1 MTKRTNKKT
10 TVAKRFRA
18 ILLVALML
26 VTVVPNT
33 TMVYAAANAVVA
45 EDNGKLQTLGNITIQ
60 VSNGAVKET
69 VGGVEVDVNGTSV
82 ASAAA
87 VDENGATYILW
98 LSGNLYLYSYK
109 YQGKNGDSVKIA
121 SGVSELKA
129 DGYYSGNIR
138 HNYLTDSEV
147 KEKLGITNNG
157 NNAGNNNNNNGNT
170 NNTSSQKGVYLVGSN
185 TVLYGDG
192 TNTYVLSNGKN
203 VGEVAES
210 NGTVYIR
217 YTDGTIQTWKTASKG
232 STVVLTTIATSTKAL
247 TKDSN
252 GNVTGYITNDGKV
265 TSFTYNNTT
274 TNSSQYL
281 AIQNGQATLL
291 IWENNN
297 ISKTYSL
304 ANKDVVW
311 GYQDSNKTCYLKK
324 QDGSL
329 WIWNYDLQKSDSTIN
344 LLKVDSKVK
353 DAIVS
358 NNLII
363 GYTVDG
369 SSTMRNTWS
378 LDQVKVAIALNSA
391 NSTTTKNNTNNNNTS
406 TNTSKEYIV
415 VHDSGSEL
423 YYLEDSKS
431 HEIVDEFRF
440 KNNIVYYHGKKYKA
454 TEVWFNGKKGRI
466 IIRNKKVTQ
475 VVIKVGKKQKVKDVS
490 RITKSIVIAK
500 GAAKTLIKTNGNTIK
515 LTKY

>member
-1 MTKRTNKKT
+1 MG
-10 TVAKRFRA
+10 TVY
-18 ILLVALML
+18 L
-26 VTVVPNT
+26 TVK
-33 TMVYAAANAVVA
+33 
-45 EDNGKLQTLGNITIQ
+45 G
-60 VSNGAVKET
+60 
-69 VGGVEVDVNGTSV
+69 
-82 ASAAA
+82 
-87 VDENGATYILW
+87 
-98 LSGNLYLYSYK
+98 GNLYFCSYK
-109 YQGKNGDSVKIA
+109 YQGKNVDLIFLA
-121 SGVSELKA
+121 SGVTVLTET
-129 DGYYSGNIR
+129 GYGTESG
-138 HNYLTDSEV
+138 HNNFLTEEEV
-147 KEKLGITNNG
+147 KSKLGISNNGTNNNG
-157 NNAGNNNNNNGNT
+157 NNGNNSNNNNGNT
-170 NNTSSQKGVYLVGSN
+170 NNTSNQKKGVYLVGSN

-232 STVVLTTIATSTKAL
+232 STVVLTTIATSAKSLA
-247 TKDSN
+247 KDSN
-252 GNVTGYITNDGKV
+252 GNVTGYITNDGKSV
-265 TSFTYNNTT
+265 NFSSNNTT

-281 AIQNGQATLL
+281 AVQNGQATLL

-304 ANKDVVW
+304 ASKDVVW

-329 WIWNYDLQKSDSTIN
+329 WIWNYDLQKLDSKIN
-344 LLKVDSKVK
+344 LLKIDSKVK
-353 DAIVS
+353 EAIVP
-358 NNLII
+358 NKFIV

-369 SSTMRNTWS
+369 NSTMKYPWS
-378 LDQVKVAIALNSA
+378 LDQVKVAIAIDSA

>member
-1 MTKRTNKKT
+1 MKT
-10 TVAKRFRA
+10 TRKNKFLAT
-18 ILLVALML
+18 LLLIVVLLTTLPTAAFAGTITKGNQTLSITEGLAALTVDGNEYKLTKPL
-26 VTVVPNT
+26 VTTDGVIDNIGT
-33 TMVYAAANAVVA
+33 VY
-45 EDNGKLQTLGNITIQ
+45 LT
-60 VSNGAVKET
+60 VK
-69 VGGVEVDVNGTSV
+69 G
-82 ASAAA
+82 
-87 VDENGATYILW
+87 
-98 LSGNLYLYSYK
+98 GNLYFCSYK
-109 YQGKNGDSVKIA
+109 YQGKNVDLIFLA
-121 SGVSELKA
+121 SGVTVLTET
-129 DGYYSGNIR
+129 GYGTESG
-138 HNYLTDSEV
+138 HNNFLTEEEV
-147 KEKLGITNNG
+147 KSKLGISNNGTNNNG
-157 NNAGNNNNNNGNT
+157 NNGNNSNNNNGNT
-170 NNTSSQKGVYLVGSN
+170 NNTSNQKKGVYLVGSN

-232 STVVLTTIATSTKAL
+232 STVVLTTIATSAKSLA
-247 TKDSN
+247 KDSN
-252 GNVTGYITNDGKV
+252 GNVTGYITNDGKSV
-265 TSFTYNNTT
+265 NFSSNNTT

-281 AIQNGQATLL
+281 AVQNGQATLL

-304 ANKDVVW
+304 TSKDVVW

-329 WIWNYDLQKSDSTIN
+329 WIWNYDLQKLDSKIN
-344 LLKVDSKVK
+344 LLKIDSKVK
-353 DAIVS
+353 EAIVP
-358 NNLII
+358 NKFIV

-369 SSTMRNTWS
+369 NSTMKYPWS
-378 LDQVKVAIALNSA
+378 LDQVKVAIAIDSA

-440 KNNIVYYHGKKYKA
+440 KNNIVYLSWK
-454 TEVWFNGKKGRI
+454 EI
-466 IIRNKKVTQ
+466 
-475 VVIKVGKKQKVKDVS
+475 
-490 RITKSIVIAK
+490 
-500 GAAKTLIKTNGNTIK
+500 
-515 LTKY
+515 

>member
-1 MTKRTNKKT
+1 MI
-10 TVAKRFRA
+10 F
-18 ILLVALML
+18 L
-26 VTVVPNT
+26 
-33 TMVYAAANAVVA
+33 
-45 EDNGKLQTLGNITIQ
+45 
-60 VSNGAVKET
+60 
-69 VGGVEVDVNGTSV
+69 
-82 ASAAA
+82 
-87 VDENGATYILW
+87 
-98 LSGNLYLYSYK
+98 
-109 YQGKNGDSVKIA
+109 A
-121 SGVSELKA
+121 SGVTVLTET
-129 DGYYSGNIR
+129 GYGTESG
-138 HNYLTDSEV
+138 HNNFLTEEEV
-147 KEKLGITNNG
+147 KSKLGISNNGTNNNG
-157 NNAGNNNNNNGNT
+157 NNGNNSNNNNGNT
-170 NNTSSQKGVYLVGSN
+170 NNTSNQKKGVYLVGSN

-232 STVVLTTIATSTKAL
+232 STVVLTTIATSAKSLA
-247 TKDSN
+247 KDSN
-252 GNVTGYITNDGKV
+252 GNVTGYITNDGKSV
-265 TSFTYNNTT
+265 NFSSNNTT

-281 AIQNGQATLL
+281 AVQNGQATLL

-304 ANKDVVW
+304 ASKDVVW

-329 WIWNYDLQKSDSTIN
+329 WIWNYDLQKLDSKIN
-344 LLKVDSKVK
+344 LLKIDSKVK
-353 DAIVS
+353 EAIVP
-358 NNLII
+358 NKFIV

-369 SSTMRNTWS
+369 NSTMKYPWS
-378 LDQVKVAIALNSA
+378 LDQVKVAIAIDSA

-431 HEIVDEFRF
+431 NEIVDEFRF

>member
-1 MTKRTNKKT
+1 MKT
-10 TVAKRFRA
+10 TRKNKFLAT
-18 ILLVALML
+18 LLLIVVLLTTLPTAAFAGTITKGNQTLSITEGLAALTVDGNEYKLTKPL
-26 VTVVPNT
+26 VTTDGVIDNIGT
-33 TMVYAAANAVVA
+33 VY
-45 EDNGKLQTLGNITIQ
+45 LT
-60 VSNGAVKET
+60 VK
-69 VGGVEVDVNGTSV
+69 G
-82 ASAAA
+82 
-87 VDENGATYILW
+87 
-98 LSGNLYLYSYK
+98 GNLYFCSYK
-109 YQGKNGDSVKIA
+109 YQGKNVDLIFLA
-121 SGVSELKA
+121 SGVTVLTET
-129 DGYYSGNIR
+129 GYGTESG
-138 HNYLTDSEV
+138 HNNFLTEEEV
-147 KEKLGITNNG
+147 KSKLGISNNGTNNNG
-157 NNAGNNNNNNGNT
+157 NNGNNSNNNNGNT
-170 NNTSSQKGVYLVGSN
+170 NNTSNQKKGVYLVGSN

-232 STVVLTTIATSTKAL
+232 STVVLTTIATSAKSLA
-247 TKDSN
+247 KDSN
-252 GNVTGYITNDGKV
+252 GNVTGYITNDGKSV
-265 TSFTYNNTT
+265 NFSSNNTT
-274 TNSSQYL
+274 TNSSQFL
-281 AIQNGQATLL
+281 AVQNGQATLL

-304 ANKDVVW
+304 ASKDVVW

-329 WIWNYDLQKSDSTIN
+329 WIWNYDLQKLDSKIN
-344 LLKVDSKVK
+344 LLKIDSKVK
-353 DAIVS
+353 EAIVP
-358 NNLII
+358 NKFIV

-369 SSTMRNTWS
+369 NSTMKYPWS
-378 LDQVKVAIALNSA
+378 LDQVKVAIAIDSA

>member
-1 MTKRTNKKT
+1 MKT
-10 TVAKRFRA
+10 TRKNKFLAT
-18 ILLVALML
+18 LLLIVVLLTTLPTAAFAGTITKGNQTLSITEGLAALTVDGNEYKLTKPL
-26 VTVVPNT
+26 VTTDGVIDNIGT
-33 TMVYAAANAVVA
+33 VY
-45 EDNGKLQTLGNITIQ
+45 LT
-60 VSNGAVKET
+60 VK
-69 VGGVEVDVNGTSV
+69 G
-82 ASAAA
+82 
-87 VDENGATYILW
+87 
-98 LSGNLYLYSYK
+98 GNLYFCSYK
-109 YQGKNGDSVKIA
+109 YQGKNVDLIFLA
-121 SGVSELKA
+121 SGVTVLTET
-129 DGYYSGNIR
+129 GYGTESG
-138 HNYLTDSEV
+138 HNNFLTEEEV
-147 KEKLGITNNG
+147 KSKLGISNNG
-157 NNAGNNNNNNGNT
+157 TNNNGNT
-170 NNTSSQKGVYLVGSN
+170 NNTSNQKKGVYLVGSN

-232 STVVLTTIATSTKAL
+232 STVVLTTIATSAKSLA
-247 TKDSN
+247 KDSN
-252 GNVTGYITNDGKV
+252 GNVTGYITNDGKSV
-265 TSFTYNNTT
+265 NFSSNNTT

-281 AIQNGQATLL
+281 AVQNGQATLL

-304 ANKDVVW
+304 ASKDVVW

-329 WIWNYDLQKSDSTIN
+329 WIWNYDLQKLDSKIN
-344 LLKVDSKVK
+344 LLKIDSKVK
-353 DAIVS
+353 EAIVP
-358 NNLII
+358 NKFIV

-369 SSTMRNTWS
+369 NSTMKYPWS
-378 LDQVKVAIALNSA
+378 LDQVKVAIAIDSA

>member
-1 MTKRTNKKT
+1 MVT
-10 TVAKRFRA
+10 TDGV
-18 ILLVALML
+18 IDNIG
-26 VTVVPNT
+26 TVYLT
-33 TMVYAAANAVVA
+33 
-45 EDNGKLQTLGNITIQ
+45 
-60 VSNGAVKET
+60 VK
-69 VGGVEVDVNGTSV
+69 G
-82 ASAAA
+82 
-87 VDENGATYILW
+87 
-98 LSGNLYLYSYK
+98 GNLYFCSYK
-109 YQGKNGDSVKIA
+109 YQGKNVDLIFLA
-121 SGVSELKA
+121 SGVTVLTET
-129 DGYYSGNIR
+129 GYGTESG
-138 HNYLTDSEV
+138 HNNFLTEEEV
-147 KEKLGITNNG
+147 KSKLGISNNGTNNNG
-157 NNAGNNNNNNGNT
+157 NNGNNSNNNNGNT
-170 NNTSSQKGVYLVGSN
+170 NNTSNQKKGVYLVGSN

-232 STVVLTTIATSTKAL
+232 STVVLTTIATSAKSLA
-247 TKDSN
+247 KDSN
-252 GNVTGYITNDGKV
+252 GNVTGYITNDGKSV
-265 TSFTYNNTT
+265 NFSSNNTT

-281 AIQNGQATLL
+281 AVQNGQATLL

-304 ANKDVVW
+304 ASKDVVW

-329 WIWNYDLQKSDSTIN
+329 WIWNYDLQKLDSKIN
-344 LLKVDSKVK
+344 LLKIDSKVK
-353 DAIVS
+353 EAIVP
-358 NNLII
+358 NKFIV

-369 SSTMRNTWS
+369 NSTMKYPWS
-378 LDQVKVAIALNSA
+378 LDQVKVAIAIDSA

>member
-1 MTKRTNKKT
+1 MKT
-10 TVAKRFRA
+10 TRKNKFLAT
-18 ILLVALML
+18 LLLIVVLLTTLPTAAFAGTITKGNQTLSITEGLAALTVDGNEYKLTKPL
-26 VTVVPNT
+26 VTTDGVIDNIGT
-33 TMVYAAANAVVA
+33 VY
-45 EDNGKLQTLGNITIQ
+45 LT
-60 VSNGAVKET
+60 VK
-69 VGGVEVDVNGTSV
+69 G
-82 ASAAA
+82 
-87 VDENGATYILW
+87 
-98 LSGNLYLYSYK
+98 GNLYFCSYK
-109 YQGKNGDSVKIA
+109 YQGKNVDLIFLA
-121 SGVSELKA
+121 SGVTVLTET
-129 DGYYSGNIR
+129 GYGTESG
-138 HNYLTDSEV
+138 HNNFLTEEEV
-147 KEKLGITNNG
+147 KSKLGISNNGTNNNG
-157 NNAGNNNNNNGNT
+157 NNGNNSNNNNGNT
-170 NNTSSQKGVYLVGSN
+170 NNTSNQKKGVYLVGSN

-232 STVVLTTIATSTKAL
+232 STVVLTTIATSAKSLA
-247 TKDSN
+247 KDSN
-252 GNVTGYITNDGKV
+252 GNVTGYITNDGKSV
-265 TSFTYNNTT
+265 NFSSNNTT

-281 AIQNGQATLL
+281 AVQNGQATLL

-304 ANKDVVW
+304 ASKDVVW

-329 WIWNYDLQKSDSTIN
+329 WIWNYDLQKLDSKIK

-369 SSTMRNTWS
+369 NSTMKNTWS
-378 LDQVKVAIALNSA
+378 LDQVKVAIAIDSA

-406 TNTSKEYIV
+406 TKTSKEYIV

>member
-1 MTKRTNKKT
+1 MKT
-10 TVAKRFRA
+10 TRKNKFLAT
-18 ILLVALML
+18 LLLIVVLLTTLPTAAFAGTITKGNQTLSITEGLAALTVDGNEYKLTKPL
-26 VTVVPNT
+26 VTTDGVIDNIGT
-33 TMVYAAANAVVA
+33 VY
-45 EDNGKLQTLGNITIQ
+45 LT
-60 VSNGAVKET
+60 VK
-69 VGGVEVDVNGTSV
+69 G
-82 ASAAA
+82 
-87 VDENGATYILW
+87 
-98 LSGNLYLYSYK
+98 GNLYFCSYK
-109 YQGKNGDSVKIA
+109 YQGKNVDLIFLA
-121 SGVSELKA
+121 SGVTVLTET
-129 DGYYSGNIR
+129 GYGTESG
-138 HNYLTDSEV
+138 HNNFLTEEEV
-147 KEKLGITNNG
+147 KSKLGISNNGTNNNG
-157 NNAGNNNNNNGNT
+157 NNGNNSNNNNGNT
-170 NNTSSQKGVYLVGSN
+170 NNTSNQKKGVYLVGSN

-232 STVVLTTIATSTKAL
+232 STVVLTTIATSAKSLA
-247 TKDSN
+247 KDSN
-252 GNVTGYITNDGKV
+252 GNVTGYITNDGKSV
-265 TSFTYNNTT
+265 NFSSNNTT

-281 AIQNGQATLL
+281 AVQNGQATLL

-304 ANKDVVW
+304 ASKDVVW

-329 WIWNYDLQKSDSTIN
+329 WIWNYDLQKLDSKIN
-344 LLKVDSKVK
+344 LLKIDSKVK
-353 DAIVS
+353 EAIVP
-358 NNLII
+358 NKFIV

-369 SSTMRNTWS
+369 NSTMKYPWS
-378 LDQVKVAIALNSA
+378 LDQVKVAIAIDSA

-415 VHDSGSEL
+415 VYDSGSEL

>member
-1 MTKRTNKKT
+1 MKTKT
-10 TVAKRFRA
+10 TRKNKFLAT
-18 ILLVALML
+18 LLLIAVLLTTLPTSAFAGTITKGNQTLSITEGLAALTVDGNEYKLTKPL
-26 VTVVPNT
+26 VTTDGVIDNIGT
-33 TMVYAAANAVVA
+33 VY
-45 EDNGKLQTLGNITIQ
+45 LT
-60 VSNGAVKET
+60 VK
-69 VGGVEVDVNGTSV
+69 G
-82 ASAAA
+82 
-87 VDENGATYILW
+87 
-98 LSGNLYLYSYK
+98 GNLYFCSYK
-109 YQGKNGDSVKIA
+109 YQGKNVDLIFLA
-121 SGVSELKA
+121 SGVTVLTET
-129 DGYYSGNIR
+129 GYGTESG
-138 HNYLTDSEV
+138 HNNFLTEEEIKS
-147 KEKLGITNNG
+147 KLGISNNGTNNNG
-157 NNAGNNNNNNGNT
+157 NNSNNSNNNSNNNGNT
-170 NNTSSQKGVYLVGSN
+170 NNTSNQKKGVYLVGSN

-192 TNTYVLSNGKN
+192 NNTYVLLFNGKN

-232 STVVLTTIATSTKAL
+232 STVVLTTIATSAKSLA
-247 TKDSN
+247 KDSN
-252 GNVTGYITNDGKV
+252 GNVTGYITNDGKSV
-265 TSFTYNNTT
+265 NFLSNNTT

-281 AIQNGQATLL
+281 AVQNGQATLL

-304 ANKDVVW
+304 ASKDVVW

-329 WIWNYDLQKSDSTIN
+329 WIWNYDLQKLDSKIK

-369 SSTMRNTWS
+369 NSTMKNTWS
-378 LDQVKVAIALNSA
+378 LDQVKVAIAIDSA

>member
-1 MTKRTNKKT
+1 MKT
-10 TVAKRFRA
+10 TRKNKFLAT
-18 ILLVALML
+18 LLLIVVLLTTLPTAAFAGTITKGNQTLSITEGLAALTVDGNEYKLTKPL
-26 VTVVPNT
+26 VTTDGVIDNIGT
-33 TMVYAAANAVVA
+33 VY
-45 EDNGKLQTLGNITIQ
+45 LT
-60 VSNGAVKET
+60 VK
-69 VGGVEVDVNGTSV
+69 G
-82 ASAAA
+82 
-87 VDENGATYILW
+87 
-98 LSGNLYLYSYK
+98 GNLYFCSYK
-109 YQGKNGDSVKIA
+109 YQGKNVDLIFLA
-121 SGVSELKA
+121 SGVTVLTET
-129 DGYYSGNIR
+129 GYGTESG
-138 HNYLTDSEV
+138 HNNFLTEEEV
-147 KEKLGITNNG
+147 KSKLGISNNGTNNNG
-157 NNAGNNNNNNGNT
+157 NNGNNSNNNNGNT
-170 NNTSSQKGVYLVGSN
+170 NNTSNQKKGVYLVGSN

-232 STVVLTTIATSTKAL
+232 STVVLTTIATSAKSLA
-247 TKDSN
+247 KDSN
-252 GNVTGYITNDGKV
+252 GNVTGYINNDGKSV
-265 TSFTYNNTT
+265 NFSSNNTT

-281 AIQNGQATLL
+281 VVQNGQATLL

-304 ANKDVVW
+304 ASKDVVW
-311 GYQDSNKTCYLKK
+311 GYQDSNRTCYLKM
-324 QDGSL
+324 QDESL
-329 WIWNYDLQKSDSTIN
+329 WIWNYDLQKLDSKIN
-344 LLKVDSKVK
+344 LLKIDSKVK
-353 DAIVS
+353 EAIVP
-358 NNLII
+358 NKFIV

-369 SSTMRNTWS
+369 NSTMKYPWS

-406 TNTSKEYIV
+406 TNTSKKYIV
-415 VHDSGSEL
+415 VYDSGSEL

-490 RITKSIVIAK
+490 RITKSIVIEE
-500 GAAKTLIKTNGNTIK
+500 GVAKTLIKTNGNTTK

>member
-1 MTKRTNKKT
+1 MKNLVKT
-10 TVAKRFRA
+10 ISV
-18 ILLVALML
+18 ILVMILINISCV
-26 VTVVPNT
+26 
-33 TMVYAAANAVVA
+33 NAVDLNLT
-45 EDNGKLQTLGNITIQ
+45 ENTYN
-60 VSNGAVKET
+60 SNT
-69 VGGVEVDVNGTSV
+69 NTS
-82 ASAAA
+82 STT
-87 VDENGATYILW
+87 NQSTT
-98 LSGNLYLYSYK
+98 SSYS
-109 YQGKNGDSVKIA
+109 
-121 SGVSELKA
+121 
-129 DGYYSGNIR
+129 
-138 HNYLTDSEV
+138 
-147 KEKLGITNNG
+147 
-157 NNAGNNNNNNGNT
+157 NT

-192 TNTYVLSNGKN
+192 TNTYVLSNGSN
-203 VGEVAES
+203 VGEVSES

-217 YTDGTIQTWKTASKG
+217 YTDGTIKTWKTASKG

-265 TSFTYNNTT
+265 TSFTSNNTT

-311 GYQDSNKTCYLKK
+311 GYQDSNRTCYLKK

-329 WIWNYDLQKSDSTIN
+329 LIWNYDLQKSDSKIK

-358 NNLII
+358 NNFII

-378 LDQVKVAIALNSA
+378 LDQVKIAIAIDNA
-391 NSTTTKNNTNNNNTS
+391 NSTTNNNTNSTNNTNKPVVYAS
-406 TNTSKEYIV
+406 RVDKDGSYTCLYNSKGE
-415 VHDSGSEL
+415 
-423 YYLEDSKS
+423 K
-431 HEIVDEFRF
+431 VDYF
-440 KNNIVYYHGKKYKA
+440 KLSNGKLIYHGWVIKNVSSAYFNKKGNLIIKIKNTKTLKSINHNSMALKTITKYTKKIQTSSDFA
-454 TEVWFNGKKGRI
+454 TYVVKTNGKK
-466 IIRNKKVTQ
+466 
-475 VVIKVGKKQKVKDVS
+475 VKL
-490 RITKSIVIAK
+490 AK
-500 GAAKTLIKTNGNTIK
+500 
-515 LTKY
+515 Y

>member
-1 MTKRTNKKT
+1 MTKKNKQKT

-203 VGEVAES
+203 VGEVAQS

-440 KNNIVYYHGKKYKA
+440 KNNIVYYHEKKYKA

>member
-1 MTKRTNKKT
+1 MKT
-10 TVAKRFRA
+10 TRKNKFLAT
-18 ILLVALML
+18 LLLIVVLLTTLPTAAFAGTITKGNQTLSITEGLAALTVDGNEYKLTKPL
-26 VTVVPNT
+26 VTTDGVIDNIGT
-33 TMVYAAANAVVA
+33 VY
-45 EDNGKLQTLGNITIQ
+45 LT
-60 VSNGAVKET
+60 VK
-69 VGGVEVDVNGTSV
+69 G
-82 ASAAA
+82 
-87 VDENGATYILW
+87 
-98 LSGNLYLYSYK
+98 GNLYFCSYK
-109 YQGKNGDSVKIA
+109 YQGKNVDLIFLA
-121 SGVSELKA
+121 SGVTVLTET
-129 DGYYSGNIR
+129 GYGTESG
-138 HNYLTDSEV
+138 HNNFLTEEEV
-147 KEKLGITNNG
+147 KSKLGISNNGTNNNG
-157 NNAGNNNNNNGNT
+157 NNGNNSNNNNGNT
-170 NNTSSQKGVYLVGSN
+170 NNTSNQKKGVYLVGSN

-232 STVVLTTIATSTKAL
+232 STVVLTTIATSAKSLA
-247 TKDSN
+247 KDSN
-252 GNVTGYITNDGKV
+252 GNVTGYITNDGKSV
-265 TSFTYNNTT
+265 NFSSNNTT

-281 AIQNGQATLL
+281 AVQNGQATLL

-304 ANKDVVW
+304 ASKDVVW

-329 WIWNYDLQKSDSTIN
+329 WIWNYDLQKLDSKIN
-344 LLKVDSKVK
+344 LLKIDSKVK
-353 DAIVS
+353 EAIVP
-358 NNLII
+358 NKFIV

-369 SSTMRNTWS
+369 NSTMKYPWS
-378 LDQVKVAIALNSA
+378 LDQVKVAIAIDSA

-423 YYLEDSKS
+423 YYLEDSKN

>member
-1 MTKRTNKKT
+1 MKT
-10 TVAKRFRA
+10 TRKNKFLAT
-18 ILLVALML
+18 LLLIVVLLTTLPTAAFAGTITKGNQTLSITEGLAALTVDGNEYKLTKPL
-26 VTVVPNT
+26 VTTDGVI
-33 TMVYAAANAVVA
+33 
-45 EDNGKLQTLGNITIQ
+45 DNIGTVFLT
-60 VSNGAVKET
+60 VK
-69 VGGVEVDVNGTSV
+69 G
-82 ASAAA
+82 
-87 VDENGATYILW
+87 
-98 LSGNLYLYSYK
+98 GNLYFCSYK
-109 YQGKNGDSVKIA
+109 YQGKNVDLIFLA
-121 SGVSELKA
+121 SGVTVLTET
-129 DGYYSGNIR
+129 GYGTESG
-138 HNYLTDSEV
+138 HNNFLTEEEV
-147 KEKLGITNNG
+147 KSKLGISNNGTNNNG
-157 NNAGNNNNNNGNT
+157 NNGNNSNNNNGNT
-170 NNTSSQKGVYLVGSN
+170 NNTSNQKKGVYLVGSN

-232 STVVLTTIATSTKAL
+232 STVVLTTIATSAKSLA
-247 TKDSN
+247 KDSN
-252 GNVTGYITNDGKV
+252 GNVTGYITNDGKSV
-265 TSFTYNNTT
+265 NFSSNNTT

-281 AIQNGQATLL
+281 AVQNGQATLL

-304 ANKDVVW
+304 ASKDVVW

-329 WIWNYDLQKSDSTIN
+329 WIWNYDLQKLDSKIN
-344 LLKVDSKVK
+344 LLKIDSKVK
-353 DAIVS
+353 EAIVP
-358 NNLII
+358 NKFIV

-369 SSTMRNTWS
+369 NSTMKYPWS
-378 LDQVKVAIALNSA
+378 LDQVKVAIAIDSA

-431 HEIVDEFRF
+431 NEIVDEFRF

>member
-1 MTKRTNKKT
+1 MKT
-10 TVAKRFRA
+10 TRKFLATL
-18 ILLVALML
+18 LLVAVLL
-26 VTVVPNT
+26 T
-33 TMVYAAANAVVA
+33 TLPATAFAGTITKGDKTLSITDGQAV
-45 EDNGKLQTLGNITIQ
+45 LT
-60 VSNGAVKET
+60 
-69 VGGVEVDVNGTSV
+69 VNGSDYKLTKYFV
-82 ASAAA
+82 TTDG
-87 VDENGATYILW
+87 VIDDIGTVYLTVK
-98 LSGNLYLYSYK
+98 GGYLYFYSYK
-109 YQGKNGDSVKIA
+109 YQGKNVDLTLLA
-121 SGVSELKA
+121 SKVTVLTKS
-129 DGYYSGNIR
+129 GYGTESGHYNF
-138 HNYLTDSEV
+138 LTEEEV
-147 KEKLGITNNG
+147 KSKLGISNNGTNNNG
-157 NNAGNNNNNNGNT
+157 NNNNSSNNSNNNNGNT

-192 TNTYVLSNGKN
+192 TNTYVLSNGSN

-217 YTDGTIQTWKTASKG
+217 YTDGTIKTWKTASKG

>member
-1 MTKRTNKKT
+1 MKT
-10 TVAKRFRA
+10 TRKNKFLATL
-18 ILLVALML
+18 LLVAVLLTTLPATAFAGTITKGNQTLSITEGLAALTVDGNEYKLTKPL
-26 VTVVPNT
+26 VTTDGVIDNIGT
-33 TMVYAAANAVVA
+33 VY
-45 EDNGKLQTLGNITIQ
+45 LT
-60 VSNGAVKET
+60 VK
-69 VGGVEVDVNGTSV
+69 G
-82 ASAAA
+82 
-87 VDENGATYILW
+87 
-98 LSGNLYLYSYK
+98 GNLYFCSYK
-109 YQGKNGDSVKIA
+109 YQGKNVDLIFLA
-121 SGVSELKA
+121 SGVTVLTET
-129 DGYYSGNIR
+129 GYGTESGH
-138 HNYLTDSEV
+138 HNFLTEEEV
-147 KEKLGITNNG
+147 KSKLGISNNGTNNNG
-157 NNAGNNNNNNGNT
+157 NNSNNNNGNT
-170 NNTSSQKGVYLVGSN
+170 NNTSNQKKGVYLVGSN

-232 STVVLTTIATSTKAL
+232 STVVLTTIATSAKSL

-252 GNVTGYITNDGKV
+252 GNVTGYITNDGKSV
-265 TSFTYNNTT
+265 NFLSNNTT

-281 AIQNGQATLL
+281 AVQNGQATLL

-304 ANKDVVW
+304 ASKDVVW
-311 GYQDSNKTCYLKK
+311 GYQDSNRTCYLKM
-324 QDGSL
+324 QDESL
-329 WIWNYDLQKSDSTIN
+329 WIWNYDLQKLDSKIN
-344 LLKVDSKVK
+344 LLKIDSKVK
-353 DAIVS
+353 EAIVP
-358 NNLII
+358 NKFIV

-369 SSTMRNTWS
+369 NSTMKSPWS

-391 NSTTTKNNTNNNNTS
+391 NFTTTKNNTNNNNTS